1 MGFASGVYHTGVI
14 LLLVAL
20 LTLSLISLG
29 SFALKH
35 NEIRHRST
43 CPQGSVCGHC
53 ILFGEDKYDS
63 VLSKSYTC
71 PLVIWGEGVIAL
83 TAAALVLL
91 TLVKCAFGVRG

>member
-43 CPQGSVCGHC
+43 CPLCGHC
-53 ILFGEDKYDS
+53 ILFGEDKNDS

-83 TAAALVLL
+83 TAAVLVLL